1 MATVGVFAAIFDD
14 QGRILLV
21 RRNYGPQNW
30 TTPGGRLDP
39 SESPLEALRR
49 EVAEETG
56 YRVEPGGLIGV
67 YAAPVKDD
75 LVLFFR
81 VHIVAKDGEPDSR
94 EVAEMRFFARDE
106 LPELHARTLRR
117 VSDAFD
123 GVASVAR
130 VFNTD
135 DVD

>member
-1 MATVGVFAAIFDD
+1 MPTVGVFAAIFDD

-39 SESPLEALRR
+39 FESPFEALRR

-56 YRVEPGGLIGV
+56 LQVVPGELIGV
-67 YAAPVKDD
+67 YAAPFKDD
-75 LVLFFR
+75 VVLFFR
-81 VHIVAKDGEPDSR
+81 AHLVAGDRKPDPQ
-94 EVAEMRFFARDE
+94 EIAEMRFFAEDE
-106 LPELHARTLRR
+106 LPDLGARTLRR

-123 GVASVAR
+123 GVAGVAR